1 MQAAITVR
9 QQVTTRVPL
18 SASDFE
24 RSLLPADTPGPRGSP
39 GRIVIV
45 PRLGAD
51 TSDKPNPRGD
61 DYDSRTGDASKNR
74 IRPVSGHSG
83 FRNCFEAVLRLVN
96 MLANEPNYIRRPVDA
111 GKARVED
118 HLRDPS
124 RGLNFSFQNVRL
136 LREK

>member
-1 MQAAITVR
+1 MQAAIAVR
-9 QQVTTRVPL
+9 QQVTTKVPL

-61 DYDSRTGDASKNR
+61 DYDSLNDAASENQTMTVSNR
-74 IRPVSGHSG
+74 
-83 FRNCFEAVLRLVN
+83 A
-96 MLANEPNYIRRPVDA
+96 A
-111 GKARVED
+111 G
-118 HLRDPS
+118 
-124 RGLNFSFQNVRL
+124 
-136 LREK
+136 